1 VELPGALQP
10 RTRVGTG
17 PGHHLVDAVRLPGR
31 DCQRGERRWSPSR
44 VVPGAGLRVS
54 VVQTTPR
61 LVTASVAVL
70 LMDDLGAPSD
80 AITTYEV
87 RGSLVW
93 RLTAI
98 SVAMIVVIFGL
109 TALAVGWH
117 GRRSLEFCA
126 VDLVV
131 SAGLCYFPLWLW
143 MWRLD
148 LAPYALRWR
157 GMIRRGTIPLEKV
170 VRVRNDPKEPS
181 RAVIETT
188 TRKRLLIAIQPHMLA
203 FARQIQIVAP
213 HVEVN
218 LTYNPPLFF
227 SDRPVRP
234 PR

>member
-1 VELPGALQP
+1 
-10 RTRVGTG
+10 
-17 PGHHLVDAVRLPGR
+17 
-31 DCQRGERRWSPSR
+31 
-44 VVPGAGLRVS
+44 
-54 VVQTTPR
+54 
-61 LVTASVAVL
+61 
-70 LMDDLGAPSD
+70 MDDLAASSD
-80 AITTYEV
+80 AVTSYRV

-93 RLTAI
+93 RMAAI
-98 SVAMIVVIFGL
+98 SVAMIVVLFGL

-117 GRRSLEFCA
+117 SQKSLEFYG
-126 VDLVV
+126 VDLVLA
-131 SAGLCYFPLWLW
+131 AGLCHFPLWQW

-157 GMIRRGTIPLEKV
+157 GMIRRGAIPLEKL

-188 TRKRLLIAIQPHMLA
+188 TRRSVRIGIQPHMLA
-203 FARQIQIVAP
+203 FARQIQNVAP

-218 LTYNPPLFF
+218 LTYNPPRIDPGPLF